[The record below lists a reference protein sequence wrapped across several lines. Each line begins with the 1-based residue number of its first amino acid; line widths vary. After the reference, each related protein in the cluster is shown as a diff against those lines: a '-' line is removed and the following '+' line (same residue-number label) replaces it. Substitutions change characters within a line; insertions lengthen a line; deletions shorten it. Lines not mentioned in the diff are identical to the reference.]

1 MTYALF
7 LGCSVPVRAP
17 NYELSAR
24 KVASRLGIP
33 LADVDDFACCGYPL
47 AAVSE
52 LGAFAMAAR
61 NLALAADR
69 GHDIVALCSACSGFL
84 MESAHRLR
92 EDPELRDRVNAVLAP
107 FGLGFD
113 ARKPVAVKSIV
124 SVFLE
129 NRGEERI
136 RAAVTAPLRNVRVAV
151 HYGCH
156 VLRPRSLHGEEDPEN
171 PGSID
176 RLVALAGGES
186 VAYEHRLAC
195 CGGGILGIKEDT
207 ALRVARRKLD
217 AVAESKADAMVLVCP
232 FCSVMFEGNQKK
244 IEKSFGTSYGLPV
257 LYLTQFLGLAMGMSA
272 DDLGFPMNRIKAQG
286 LLDKL
291 ASV

>member
-1 MTYALF
+1 VTYALF
-7 LGCSVPVRAP
+7 LGCSVPVRAL

-33 LADVDDFACCGYPL
+33 LADVEDFACCGYPL

-52 LGAFAMAAR
+52 PAAFAMAAR
-61 NLALAADR
+61 NLALAAGR

-84 MESAHRLR
+84 MESASRLR
-92 EDPELRDRVNAVLAP
+92 EDPALRDRVNAILDP
-107 FGLGFD
+107 QGLSFD
-113 ARKPVAVKSIV
+113 ARKPVAVRSLV
-124 SVFLE
+124 NVLLE
-129 NRGEERI
+129 SGGEEKV
-136 RAAVTAPLRNVRVAV
+136 RAAVAVPLKNIRVAV

-171 PGSID
+171 PVSID

-186 VAYEHRLAC
+186 VAYENRLAC

-217 AVAESKADAMVLVCP
+217 AVAEAKADAMVLVCP

-244 IEKSFGTSYGLPV
+244 IEKISGTGYGLPV
-257 LYLTQFLGLAMGMSA
+257 LYLTQLLGLAMGMSA

-286 LLDKL
+286 LLDRI